1 MSSGV
6 NKFSHIY
13 RWMSDG
19 ISGWIDPLIEFK
31 AFIEFVSYA
40 PRYGRLQD
48 RDTVSAMAEAYYKHG
63 GCRDLLHECAALGT
77 SPKAASFCYATGVFC
92 VSVPFPR
99 IRIMLISL
107 SNFSVSADK
116 YRKQGIHGILWFWSQ
131 AEGFNRNLSPNFPP
145 ELSQLRLGAESHWR
159 RSSLPSFVG
168 PC

>member
-1 MSSGV
+1 
-6 NKFSHIY
+6 
-13 RWMSDG
+13 MSDD

-99 IRIMLISL
+99 IRVMLISL
-107 SNFSVSADK
+107 YNFSVSADK
-116 YRKQGIHGILWFWSQ
+116 YRKQGIHGIL
-131 AEGFNRNLSPNFPP
+131 
-145 ELSQLRLGAESHWR
+145 
-159 RSSLPSFVG
+159 
-168 PC
+168 